1 MKRQQILVIDDERD
15 LCEIL
20 QFNLTS
26 VGYIVDVAY
35 SGEEAL
41 RKDLTR
47 YDLLLLDVMM
57 PGISGF
63 KLAKRVKGNP
73 ATSAIPIIF
82 LTALGA
88 ESDLL
93 HGFELGADDY
103 ISKPF
108 SIREVKARVKAVLGR
123 TADDDSNAPT
133 ILRYDG
139 LRLDLAKM
147 TVTVD
152 GEPVS
157 LTRTEFDLLRLLL
170 SNRGQVFSRQE
181 VLERVWP
188 PDVIVT
194 DRTVDVNITR
204 MRKKIGRYSSC
215 IVTRHGFGY
224 QFIGS

>member
-63 KLAKRVKGNP
+63 ELAKRVKGNP
-73 ATSAIPIIF
+73 ATSATPIIF
-82 LTALGA
+82 LTALGS

-123 TADDDSNAPT
+123 TSDDADAPT

-170 SNRGQVFSRQE
+170 SLLLRLLLGCPAGSFLRRLAGGLLGGTALSLQ
-181 VLERVWP
+181 LG
-188 PDVIVT
+188 DLL
-194 DRTVDVNITR
+194 VDLLLQILL
-204 MRKKIGRYSSC
+204 GLL
-215 IVTRHGFGY
+215 
-224 QFIGS
+224 